1 LRTSS
6 DTSHRGAYGLE
17 RETPLTLLKVG
28 SHMAVEEPF
37 TTRGWEYYGHM
48 AVEEK
53 REKKMITTCEWEARA
68 TWQWK

>member
-1 LRTSS
+1 
-6 DTSHRGAYGLE
+6 LE

-53 REKKMITTCEWEARA
+53 REKKNDNHMRVGGESHMAVEMITPGKGRNN
-68 TWQWK
+68 